1 MPMSLKRYSIEELIK
16 ASTIASF
23 AVSKDSSKLMYSSDD
38 RGHYDVYQVH
48 LVNGEK
54 SRLTEYD
61 ENALVKHVFDDGS
74 FLFMMDR
81 GGNELHHLYL
91 NRGGE
96 VVDLTPVEGTKSGF
110 HQFSGG
116 HVYYFSN
123 RLDKTRF
130 DLYRLDRTSLES
142 ELIFENKEA
151 MDLGPV
157 SDDGRYVG
165 LSRQNTANDSEM
177 FIYDRSTGDTRYVS
191 RHTGDAKFLPVFFSK
206 DSTELYYLTDEIG
219 EFMALRAMKLD
230 SLHSREVLTLD
241 WDIFDVERSQDGR
254 YAALVV
260 NRDSFFELQILDLA
274 SDEVTNVRF
283 SPGGMIYQQVFD
295 RNSKRVFAL
304 ADSAVTPTDIHVLSI
319 GDGEVKTLTNSA
331 NAEVESDDLV
341 TPTILRFSSYD
352 GTIVPGVFYVPAD
365 ASPEKKV
372 PALIWVHGGP
382 GGQSYPRYNPEL
394 QFLVNHGYAVYAVNN
409 RGSSGY
415 GKSFFK
421 AADHK
426 HGEADLDDCVAAARH
441 LATMEEIDG
450 DRIGIIGG
458 SYGGYMVLAALAFR
472 PKVFKVGVDI
482 FGVSNWVRTL
492 KEIPPWWRAI
502 RDLLYRK
509 IGDPFSEEE
518 YLRSISP
525 LFHASKI
532 ERPLLVLQGV
542 NDPRVLKVES
552 DEIVQKARE
561 NGVPTGYIVFDDE
574 GHGFTRKVNRI
585 TAAKAMLEFL
595 DRYLV

>member
-1 MPMSLKRYSIEELIK
+1 MSLKRYSIEELIK

-38 RGHYDVYQVH
+38 RGHYDVYQVD
-48 LVNGEK
+48 LMNGDK

-61 ENALVKHVFDDGS
+61 ENAMVKHVFDDES
-74 FLFMMDR
+74 FLFMMDK

-91 NRGGE
+91 KRGAE

-116 HVYYFSN
+116 YVYYFSN

-130 DLYRLDRTSLES
+130 DLYRLNQTSLES
-142 ELIFENKEA
+142 ELIFENKEV

-165 LSRQNTANDSEM
+165 LSRQDTANNSEM
-177 FIYDRSTGDTRYVS
+177 FIYDRSTGETKHLS
-191 RHTGDAKFLPVFFSK
+191 RHTGEVKFLPVFFSK
-206 DSTELYYLTDEIG
+206 DSMELYYLTDERG

-230 SLHSREVLTLD
+230 SLHSREVLALD
-241 WDIFDVERSQDGR
+241 WDISDVERSHDGR

-274 SDEVTNVRF
+274 RDAVTNVRF
-283 SPGGMIYQQVFD
+283 SPGGMIYQQAFD
-295 RNSKRVFAL
+295 RDSKRVFVL
-304 ADSAVTPTDIHVLSI
+304 ADSAVTPTEIHVLSI
-319 GDGEVKTLTNSA
+319 ADGEVKTLTNSA
-331 NAEVESDDLV
+331 SAEVESADLV
-341 TPTILRFSSYD
+341 IPTILRFSSYD
-352 GTIVPGVFYVPAD
+352 GTVVPGVFYLPAD
-365 ASPEKKV
+365 ASPEKKA

-382 GGQSYPRYNPEL
+382 GGQSFPRYNPEL

-426 HGEADLDDCVAAARH
+426 HGEADLDDCVAAAQY
-441 LATMEEIDG
+441 LATMEEIDSE
-450 DRIGIIGG
+450 RIGIIGG

-472 PKVFKVGVDI
+472 PKVFKIGVDI

-492 KEIPPWWRAI
+492 KEIPSWWRAI
-502 RDLLYRK
+502 KDLLYRK
-509 IGDPFSEEE
+509 IGNPFGEEE

-561 NGVPTGYIVFDDE
+561 KGVPTGYVVFDDE